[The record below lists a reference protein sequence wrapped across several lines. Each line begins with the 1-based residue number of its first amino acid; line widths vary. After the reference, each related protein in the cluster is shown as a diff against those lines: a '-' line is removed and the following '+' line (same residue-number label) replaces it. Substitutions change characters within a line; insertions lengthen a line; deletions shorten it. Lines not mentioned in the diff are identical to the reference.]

1 MPLSSKF
8 ATQHIRYRYSFSVF
22 KDPTNTEVFLT
33 QGVLQEVFQGSER
46 WKMKVNEI
54 ELHTFIFKLLLLKTY
69 LRGGGEIF
77 KGELE
82 RFNTKNK
89 GATSVKI
96 Y

>member
-1 MPLSSKF
+1 
-8 ATQHIRYRYSFSVF
+8 
-22 KDPTNTEVFLT
+22 
-33 QGVLQEVFQGSER
+33 
-46 WKMKVNEI
+46 MKVNEI